1 MRRAGLLAIVFALLA
16 GCCAFLAVAGPRHDL
31 ATRTQALHQT
41 LATLPSTDTAI
52 SGSGQLSQAL
62 EYLNDGGGGS
72 YVTGVTPAQL
82 RESLTQ
88 LQGVVNADGLPTAGG
103 AWAGV
108 TSKLSGITSPVP
120 AKASGT
126 KPPELEIAYRDD
138 ADLSRYAPL
147 VSGAYPSSGGGHG
160 IQVVITQPTAAL
172 LNLRPGSTLRIAG
185 NSGKALVTVT
195 GIVRPVRTASTF
207 WLSDVLPET
216 PSFEQGTAMGTFW
229 ELGAFT
235 DDGQAATLQN
245 LLGLSST
252 LSWWVPLNV
261 GDVSAAQVPGL
272 ITRLQA
278 TAAQTVSLHG
288 DVAVIGPAISLSQNL
303 SGTLSDFTQ
312 TEDSTEDL
320 SWLTFISLAATAAAV
335 LLLAARLLIATRRE
349 ELALL
354 RARGASARQVFLTPV
369 REFGIVS
376 LVSCAIG
383 AGLGSLVAD
392 GQSPTPDA
400 AWFLAAV
407 VAAVAF
413 FVPPTLAGPTS
424 HSASGRAITDDNAK
438 PARRAR
444 EAGRGGGWGRVT
456 IEATL
461 VAAAVAGVIV
471 YRRQPA
477 SVSGV
482 NVFASAAPVLVA
494 IPVVIV
500 VARLLPMTV
509 HLIRKLTGRRAGAP
523 VFIALARAARPTG
536 LTLFAMVMALTLCAF
551 GGMVRDA
558 IVRAEVAASW
568 QQNGADDAINA
579 QGTSWFTPSAQAAIT
594 RLPGVTNA
602 AAVFSTSGLI
612 PNQQSVIVLAVNPA
626 SYAAFTASSPGW
638 PKISAAELAKG
649 AIVSP
654 QLASSVADNQVTV
667 NTDDQLIGGGF
678 TVPITGTVTATPAL
692 PSGSMFMIVSV
703 AALRGTPQY
712 NLMLLNGTSIP
723 ASTLSSMVAKAVPGA
738 VINRRLDIVNALT
751 DAPLQRGTYIM
762 LLLGIIAAALLAGA
776 AAGSELAYSAAERD
790 TTLARLAAM
799 GLTERQRLGLIAVEL
814 APTLLGAA
822 VAAAVCALALPPLL
836 APALNLGVFT
846 GGSASSVQLRP
857 DILSF
862 ALPLAALLLLAL
874 GSVLFGARRK
884 DLVSRL
890 RMGGR

>member
-1 MRRAGLLAIVFALLA
+1 MRRAGLLAVAFAVLA

-31 ATRTQALHQT
+31 DTRTQALHQA
-41 LATLPSTDTAI
+41 LGTLPSTNTAI
-52 SGSGQLSQAL
+52 SGSAQLSQAL
-62 EYLNDGGGGS
+62 EYLNDGGDGN

-82 RESLTQ
+82 RDSLTQ
-88 LQGVVNADGLPTAGG
+88 LRALMNADGLSTAGG
-103 AWAGV
+103 AWADI
-108 TSKLSGITSPVP
+108 TSKLSSITSPVP
-120 AKASGT
+120 AKAAGS
-126 KPPELEIAYRDD
+126 KPPELEITYRDD
-138 ADLSRYAPL
+138 ADLSHFAPL
-147 VSGAYPSSGGGHG
+147 VSGAYPSSSGGHG

-172 LNLRPGSTLRIAG
+172 LNLRPGSTLRIDG
-185 NSGKALVTVT
+185 NSGKVLVTVT

-207 WLSDVLPET
+207 WLADVLTET
-216 PSFEQGTAMGTFW
+216 PSFEQGTPMGTFW

-252 LSWWVPLNV
+252 LNWWVPLDV
-261 GDVSAAQVPGL
+261 GKVSAAQVPEL

-278 TAAQTVSLHG
+278 TTAQTVSLHG

-303 SGTLSDFTQ
+303 AGTLSDFME
-312 TEDSTEDL
+312 TEDATEDL

-376 LVSCAIG
+376 LVSCAVG

-392 GQSPTPDA
+392 DQSPTPDA
-400 AWFLAAV
+400 AWLLAAA

-413 FVPPTLAGPTS
+413 FVPPVLAVAAVRR
-424 HSASGRAITDDNAK
+424 ASGRVITDGDAK
-438 PARRAR
+438 PVRRAAFWR
-444 EAGRGGGWGRVT
+444 RVI
-456 IEATL
+456 IEVTL

-500 VARLLPMTV
+500 VARLVPLAV

-536 LTLFAMVMALTLCAF
+536 ATLFAMVMALTLCAF

-579 QGTSWFTPSAQAAIT
+579 QGTSWFTPPAQAAIT
-594 RLPGVTNA
+594 RLPGVTNS
-602 AAVFSTSGLI
+602 AAVFSTIGLI
-612 PNQQSVIVLAVNPA
+612 PNQQSVTVLAVNPA

-678 TVPITGTVTATPAL
+678 TLPITGTVTATPAL
-692 PSGSMFMIVSV
+692 PSGSMFVIVSV

-712 NLMLLNGTSIP
+712 NLMLLNGASIP
-723 ASTLSSMVAKAVPGA
+723 SSTLSSVVAKTVPGA

-814 APTLLGAA
+814 TPTLLGAA
-822 VAAAVCALALPPLL
+822 VAAAACSLALPPLL
-836 APALNLGVFT
+836 APALDLGVFT
-846 GGSASSVQLRP
+846 GGSGSSVQLRP